1 MKKHNYNES
10 MQYIIILSIIA
21 AILEIA
27 TQFLFKNGSYNKD
40 FFNLYFVLGLV
51 SIFVA
56 YTLYYY
62 IVRSGLHLNIVHSLY
77 HIFVIIILAA
87 GSYFIFNQTLNNMQ
101 IISVIGILIFTI
113 MLTVFNDDEKF
124 HLH

>member
-10 MQYIIILSIIA
+10 IQYIVLLSIIA
-21 AILEIA
+21 AVLEIT
-27 TQFLFKNGSYNKD
+27 TQFLFKNGSYSKE
-40 FFNLYFVLGLV
+40 FFNLYFVLGLL
-51 SIFVA
+51 SIFIA

-77 HIFVIIILAA
+77 HIFVILILAV
-87 GSYFIFNQTLNNMQ
+87 GSYFLFNQKLNNMQ
-101 IISVIGILIFTI
+101 IISIVGILIFTI
-113 MLTVFNDDEKF
+113 MLTVFNNDEKF

>member
-10 MQYIIILSIIA
+10 MQYIIILSIVA

-51 SIFVA
+51 SIFFA

-77 HIFVIIILAA
+77 HIFVILILAI
-87 GSYFIFNQTLNNMQ
+87 GSYFLFNQTLNNMQ

>member
-10 MQYIIILSIIA
+10 MQYIIILSIVA

-51 SIFVA
+51 SIFFA

-62 IVRSGLHLNIVHSLY
+62 IVRSGLQLNIVHSLY
-77 HIFVIIILAA
+77 HIFVILILAI
-87 GSYFIFNQTLNNMQ
+87 GSYFLFNQTLNNMQ